1 MFDLIEISKNEFNT
15 YNVFEN
21 TDVSFK
27 YSIDSNPKIKPEIRK
42 IYERTLKNKAK
53 FMLDT
58 FHLNIVW
65 VAEEIIKDNQNA
77 SELVDSLVSYISA
90 FFDELEFK
98 LKIRTLYELERIN
111 FILQLTSVTIQNALD
126 YRDIE
131 LVFESFYQV
140 ENRLEIENLFIRQE
154 KKSFKINNVNYNYKT
169 IKL

>member
-1 MFDLIEISKNEFNT
+1 
-15 YNVFEN
+15 
-21 TDVSFK
+21 
-27 YSIDSNPKIKPEIRK
+27 
-42 IYERTLKNKAK
+42 
-53 FMLDT
+53 MLDT

-98 LKIRTLYELERIN
+98 LKIRTLHELERLN

-169 IKL
+169 LNLPDLVEVRDSQILT

>member
-1 MFDLIEISKNEFNT
+1 
-15 YNVFEN
+15 
-21 TDVSFK
+21 
-27 YSIDSNPKIKPEIRK
+27 
-42 IYERTLKNKAK
+42 
-53 FMLDT
+53 MLDT

-98 LKIRTLYELERIN
+98 LKIRTLHELERLN

-169 IKL
+169 KKL